1 MNELQRKL
9 RTKSSKEF
17 WKYIKSKNKSLGSL
31 QYKLDDVVLSDPG
44 VICNEF
50 GKYFQS
56 VYGPAPS
63 TYDVDNVMLIDHTD
77 HTVELPMFSLSVDD
91 VRKAIKSLPEKAPG
105 MDCIPP
111 ALLKGYSP
119 LLITCLTHIFNL
131 SLKQKHF
138 PSLLK
143 FTLVTPVPKN
153 QSKDI
158 TQFRPVS
165 CLTVFSKLFE
175 ACIFSKIS
183 NFVYSKISPQQH
195 GFIEKRSTVSNLV
208 IFHDFVAGALNDGR
222 GQVDVIYTDIL
233 KAFDKLSHDVLL
245 AKLLAFGFHKDF
257 VQFVASYLRGRE
269 HRVRFQN
276 TFSEP
281 YYPTSSV
288 IQGSKLSSLFFAV
301 VIDGIGSA
309 INHSQYLLFADDFKL
324 FRKISGDG
332 DCRLLQEDIS
342 SVSSWLSNIKLAFH
356 PNKCE
361 VMTITRKRSMIHH
374 EYCIGNVQISRVTV
388 KKDLGVTFQTNLKFD
403 QHINNILS
411 SSNSTLGL
419 ILRHSKFF
427 SDIDTIITLYT
438 ALVRSKLEYAAVI
451 WAPNHQC
458 HIKSLEQT
466 QARFV
471 RVLFLK
477 LNGFYPTY
485 PTAISYKDLLAQ
497 LSIGRLESR
506 RSLYR
511 LMFIHN
517 LLNNKIACPGLIDK
531 IQIRVPNTL
540 SLRERTEARD
550 YFYIHRN
557 CSPVYL
563 ESPLISSLICFNK
576 HSVNL
581 DLDIHENK
589 FRVRCREIL
598 DIG

>member
-1 MNELQRKL
+1 MNELQCKL
-9 RTKSSKEF
+9 RTKSKKEF

-63 TYDVDNVMLIDHTD
+63 AYDVDNDMLID
-77 HTVELPMFSLSVDD
+77 HTVELPMFSLSIDD
-91 VRKAIKSLPEKAPG
+91 VRMAIKSLPEKAPG

-119 LLITCLTHIFNL
+119 LLITCLAHIFNL

-222 GQVDVIYTDIL
+222 GQVDVIFTDIL

-356 PNKCE
+356 PNK
-361 VMTITRKRSMIHH
+361 
-374 EYCIGNVQISRVTV
+374 Y
-388 KKDLGVTFQTNLKFD
+388 
-403 QHINNILS
+403 
-411 SSNSTLGL
+411 
-419 ILRHSKFF
+419 
-427 SDIDTIITLYT
+427 IDTIITLYT

-466 QARFV
+466 QVSEHFTREVSCAP
-471 RVLFLK
+471 
-477 LNGFYPTY
+477 NGENT
-485 PTAISYKDLLAQ
+485 TV
-497 LSIGRLESR
+497 
-506 RSLYR
+506 SL
-511 LMFIHN
+511 
-517 LLNNKIACPGLIDK
+517 
-531 IQIRVPNTL
+531 IQIANT
-540 SLRERTEARD
+540 
-550 YFYIHRN
+550 
-557 CSPVYL
+557 
-563 ESPLISSLICFNK
+563 
-576 HSVNL
+576 NL
-581 DLDIHENK
+581 K
-589 FRVRCREIL
+589 
-598 DIG
+598 